1 MIAPTRAQRPPADVG
16 ALYDRHAEV
25 VFRNLHRLGVRS
37 ADVPDLLQETFLVVH
52 RRWQEYDEQR
62 PIEGWLW
69 GIAVGLVRNYRKRAF
84 RRTESEAVEPHT
96 EENPEAALERA
107 RKRRD
112 IEDAIDALDPE
123 KRAVFVMF
131 EIEGLS
137 GKAISESLGVPVGT
151 VHSRLF
157 AARRELAAAL
167 QLHAGPRSQ
176 EAGR

>member
-16 ALYDRHAEV
+16 ALYDSHAEV

-52 RRWQEYDEQR
+52 RRWQDYDELL

-69 GIAVGLVRNYRKRAF
+69 GIALGLVRNYRKRAY
-84 RRTESEAVEPHT
+84 RRTEAEPIEPHT
-96 EENPEAALERA
+96 DHTPEAELDRA

-131 EIEGLS
+131 EIEGLT
-137 GKAISESLGVPVGT
+137 GKAIGESLGVPVGT

-157 AARRELAAAL
+157 GARKELAAAL
-167 QLHAGPRSQ
+167 EIHAVTQSQ

>member
-1 MIAPTRAQRPPADVG
+1 VG

-25 VFRNLHRLGVRS
+25 VFRNLHRLGVRA

-52 RRWQEYDEQR
+52 RRWVDYDPNL

-69 GIAVGLVRNYRKRAF
+69 GIAAGLARNYRKRAF
-84 RRTESEAVEPHT
+84 RRTETGQAEGHSATTP
-96 EENPEAALERA
+96 EEELQRA
-107 RKRRD
+107 RQRRD

-123 KRAVFVMF
+123 KRAVFTMF

-137 GKAISESLGVPVGT
+137 GKSISESLGVPIGT

-157 AARRELAAAL
+157 AARKELAAAL
-167 QLHAGPRSQ
+167 EIHAAPHSQ

>member
-1 MIAPTRAQRPPADVG
+1 MIAPTRAQRPDVG
-16 ALYDRHAEV
+16 ALYDSHAEV

-52 RRWQEYDEQR
+52 RRWQDYDAEMA
-62 PIEGWLW
+62 IEGWLW

-96 EENPEAALERA
+96 EKNPEAELERT
-107 RKRRD
+107 RTRRA

-137 GKAISESLGVPVGT
+137 GKAIAESLGVPVGT

-157 AARRELAAAL
+157 AARKELAAAL
-167 QLHAGPRSQ
+167 QAHAEPRPE